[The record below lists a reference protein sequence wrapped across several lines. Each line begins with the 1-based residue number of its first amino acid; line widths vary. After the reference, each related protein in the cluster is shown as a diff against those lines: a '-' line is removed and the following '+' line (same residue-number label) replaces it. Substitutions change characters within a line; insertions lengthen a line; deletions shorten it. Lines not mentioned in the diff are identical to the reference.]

1 MHGCLKMQHG
11 KFTKM
16 RRKITPGTRKSRKIK
31 LHAYQK
37 MRGYMSSALSNAIVK
52 RESITL
58 FPWTCA
64 SISSI
69 SSSNVSIFDPRFS
82 ILNSRSPTPDSRI
95 SIFDSRISIFDLRSV
110 ILIFDLWSVI
120 LDLRSSIR
128 DSRSLIPESFGIENR
143 VSSRD
148 CHQRTY
154 ERTTVYQ
161 REINYI

>member
-1 MHGCLKMQHG
+1 MQHG

-16 RRKITPGTRKSRKIK
+16 RRKITTGTRKSRKIK
-31 LHAYQK
+31 LHVYQK

-69 SSSNVSIFDPRFS
+69 SSSKVSIVDLRFS

-95 SIFDSRISIFDLRSV
+95 SIFDPWFS
-110 ILIFDLWSVI
+110 I
-120 LDLRSSIR
+120 LDSRRFWDRESSFE
-128 DSRSLIPESFGIENR
+128 SRLSSTYLWADYRIPERNKLHLG
-143 VSSRD
+143 
-148 CHQRTY
+148 
-154 ERTTVYQ
+154 
-161 REINYI
+161 

>member
-1 MHGCLKMQHG
+1 MS
-11 KFTKM
+11 
-16 RRKITPGTRKSRKIK
+16 RKITPGTRKSRKIK
-31 LHAYQK
+31 LHVYQK

-69 SSSNVSIFDPRFS
+69 SSSNVSIFDPRFT

-95 SIFDSRISIFDLRSV
+95 SIFDSRISILDLRSA

-120 LDLRSSIR
+120 LDLRSSIFDPWFSIL
-128 DSRSLIPESFGIENR
+128 DSRKFWDRESSFESRLSSTYLWADYRIPERNKLHLG
-143 VSSRD
+143 
-148 CHQRTY
+148 
-154 ERTTVYQ
+154 
-161 REINYI
+161 

>member
-1 MHGCLKMQHG
+1 MQHG

-31 LHAYQK
+31 QHVYQK
-37 MRGYMSSALSNAIVK
+37 MRGYMSSALTNAIVK

-69 SSSNVSIFDPRFS
+69 SSSNVSIFDPRLS

-95 SIFDSRISIFDLRSV
+95 SIFDLRSMILDPWFPKVLGSRIEFRVETV
-110 ILIFDLWSVI
+110 INVLMSGL
-120 LDLRSSIR
+120 
-128 DSRSLIPESFGIENR
+128 PY
-143 VSSRD
+143 
-148 CHQRTY
+148 T
-154 ERTTVYQ
+154 
-161 REINYI
+161 REK

>member
-1 MHGCLKMQHG
+1 MQHG

-16 RRKITPGTRKSRKIK
+16 RRKITSGTRKSKKIK
-31 LHAYQK
+31 QHVYQK

-69 SSSNVSIFDPRFS
+69 SSSNVSIVDPRFS

-95 SIFDSRISIFDLRSV
+95 SIFDQWFS
-110 ILIFDLWSVI
+110 I
-120 LDLRSSIR
+120 LDSRRFWDRESSFE
-128 DSRSLIPESFGIENR
+128 SRLSSTYLWADYSIPERNKLHLG
-143 VSSRD
+143 
-148 CHQRTY
+148 
-154 ERTTVYQ
+154 
-161 REINYI
+161 

>member
-31 LHAYQK
+31 LHVYQK
-37 MRGYMSSALSNAIVK
+37 MRDYMSSALTNAIVK

-64 SISSI
+64 SISSV
-69 SSSNVSIFDPRFS
+69 SSSNVSIVDPRFS

-110 ILIFDLWSVI
+110 ILDPWFPKVLGWSFESKLSSTYLWA
-120 LDLRSSIR
+120 DYR
-128 DSRSLIPESFGIENR
+128 IPERNKLHLG
-143 VSSRD
+143 
-148 CHQRTY
+148 
-154 ERTTVYQ
+154 
-161 REINYI
+161 

>member
-1 MHGCLKMQHG
+1 MQHG

-31 LHAYQK
+31 LHVYQK
-37 MRGYMSSALSNAIVK
+37 MRDYMSSALSNAIVK

-69 SSSNVSIFDPRFS
+69 SSSNVSIVDPRFS

-110 ILIFDLWSVI
+110 IL
-120 LDLRSSIR
+120 DLRSLIR
-128 DSRSLIPESFGIENR
+128 DSRSSIFDPWLSILDSRKFWDRESSFESR
-143 VSSRD
+143 PSS
-148 CHQRTY
+148 
-154 ERTTVYQ
+154 TTVYH

>member
-1 MHGCLKMQHG
+1 MQHG

-31 LHAYQK
+31 LHVYQK
-37 MRGYMSSALSNAIVK
+37 MRDYMSSALSNAIVK

-69 SSSNVSIFDPRFS
+69 SSSNVSIVDPRFS

-95 SIFDSRISIFDLRSV
+95 SIFDPWFS
-110 ILIFDLWSVI
+110 I
-120 LDLRSSIR
+120 LDSRRFWDRESSFE
-128 DSRSLIPESFGIENR
+128 SRLSSTYLWADYRIPERNKLHLG
-143 VSSRD
+143 
-148 CHQRTY
+148 
-154 ERTTVYQ
+154 
-161 REINYI
+161 

>member
-1 MHGCLKMQHG
+1 MQHG

-31 LHAYQK
+31 LHVYQK
-37 MRGYMSSALSNAIVK
+37 MRDYMSSALSNAIVK

-64 SISSI
+64 SISLI

-95 SIFDSRISIFDLRSV
+95 SIFDLR
-110 ILIFDLWSVI
+110 SVI
-120 LDLRSSIR
+120 LDLRSLIR
-128 DSRSLIPESFGIENR
+128 DSRSSIFDPWFSILDSRKFWDRESSFESR
-143 VSSRD
+143 LSS
-148 CHQRTY
+148 
-154 ERTTVYQ
+154 TTVYH